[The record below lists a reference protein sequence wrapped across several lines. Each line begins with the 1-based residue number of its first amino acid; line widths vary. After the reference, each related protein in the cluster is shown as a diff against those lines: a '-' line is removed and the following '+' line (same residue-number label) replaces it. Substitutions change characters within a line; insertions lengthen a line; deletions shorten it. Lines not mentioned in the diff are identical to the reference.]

1 MLKKRSRDMTEQEI
15 ARAIVQAVELNKTIS
30 YVDNWGKKRQIKLV
44 DLFDYVAKTSK
55 EITLETFAKKLK
67 SKWLT
72 GLYNIDCVSV
82 GVIKQDIDE
91 TLKEMGVEE

>member
-1 MLKKRSRDMTEQEI
+1 MTEQEI

-30 YVDNWGKKRQIKLV
+30 YVDNWGKKTQIKLV

-55 EITLETFAKKLK
+55 KITLEEFANRLK
-67 SKWLT
+67 TKWLT

-91 TLKEMGVEE
+91 TLKEMGG